1 MNNIIVTGGAGYI
14 GSHAVRELHQSGY
27 LPVVLDDLS
36 EGHSAAVLNGIF
48 EEGSISDEKFL
59 EDVFRKYKPE
69 GVMHF
74 ASRCY
79 VGESVVN
86 PRRYFEENVGNAL
99 TLFRVML
106 RHEVK
111 RFVFS
116 STCAT
121 YGDPVRIPMD
131 EEHPQAPISPYGESK
146 YFIERIL
153 RQYHRAYG
161 FKFVSLRYFNA
172 SGASLDGRIG
182 ESHDPETHLIPL
194 ILMVAKGKLDSIQV
208 FGNDYPTNDG
218 TCIRDYIHVVD
229 LSLAHLAALKWLE
242 SGGDS
247 DFFNLGSGNGFSVC
261 QVVEAAER
269 ITGKRI
275 SVEVTSRRPGDPP
288 RLIAD
293 PGKASRVLNW
303 RVQYSD
309 LETILETAWKWENN
323 RTF

>member
-27 LPVVLDDLS
+27 LPIVLDDLS
-36 EGHSAAVLNGIF
+36 EGHSAAVLNGIL

-59 EDVFRKYKPE
+59 EDIFRKYKPE

-79 VGESVVN
+79 VGESVIN

-131 EEHPQAPISPYGESK
+131 EEHPQVPISPYGESK

-153 RQYHRAYG
+153 RHYHRAYG
-161 FKFVSLRYFNA
+161 LKFVSLRYFNA

-194 ILMVAKGKLDSIQV
+194 ILMAAKGELDSIQV
-208 FGNDYPTNDG
+208 FGNDYPTYDG

-247 DFFNLGSGNGFSVC
+247 DFFNLGSGDGFSVF
-261 QVVEAAER
+261 QVVETAER

-275 SVEVTSRRPGDPP
+275 PVEVTARRPGDPP

-303 RVQYSD
+303 RVRYSD
-309 LETILETAWKWENN
+309 IETILETAWKWENN